1 MVCKMS
7 VRKGFSVLPFTHSI
21 KWIAADMA
29 LPAHQHNKLSN
40 LRSQTA
46 AAIGIQVS
54 GCSLSCLIYGLKP
67 LPPSCAELRSS
78 VLNCGVRKGLSA
90 LPFAHR
96 ALFKI
101 AVIQH
106 GM

>member
-40 LRSQTA
+40 LRPQA
-46 AAIGIQVS
+46 AAAQGIQVS

-67 LPPSCAELRSS
+67 LPPWRVMVSP
-78 VLNCGVRKGLSA
+78 VT
-90 LPFAHR
+90 
-96 ALFKI
+96 
-101 AVIQH
+101 
-106 GM
+106 